1 MLIVLITFNY
11 FSRGAVMLRAR
22 QETKALLNAGHRV
35 VVITDLR
42 HYSQLHYFAGLKK
55 KPEIIPVKTI
65 LIYGLRSVSNQLIFA
80 FKAYYALKEL
90 SRKEKIDLIVEHSA
104 SPYASARFSKFK
116 IAPTVWVIHDLIK
129 DRIATGNPYNRL
141 ETLFQLHAYNYS
153 YQRVTFLIPTSLY
166 SKKLL
171 LMDGAKSK
179 NIYIKYNT
187 VDTLIF
193 FPDEK
198 IEKDID
204 ILFIGRFSIEK
215 GADIL
220 IDATRYFSNKKKIVL
235 IGDGILRNDLIEQA
249 KTINQD
255 ITFTGW
261 IPFNELPY
269 YIRRSKLVVAPSRSE
284 CHAAVPLESMAC
296 GVPVIASQVS
306 GMEDS
311 IENNKSGWLLNQNNA
326 ESLGKLI
333 NEVISDESKLKKA
346 SKKAIKRAEI
356 FSEKRFTNEI
366 VEFYEMLVRKYK
378 S

>member
-1 MLIVLITFNY
+1 MLIVQITLNY

-42 HYSQLHYFAGLKK
+42 HYSQLHYFDGLKK
-55 KPEIIPVKTI
+55 NPEIIPVKTI
-65 LIYGLRSVSNQLIFA
+65 LIYGLRSISNQLIFT

-104 SPYASARFSKFK
+104 SPYVSARFSKFK

-129 DRIATGNPYNRL
+129 DRIATGNPYNRI
-141 ETLFQLHAYNYS
+141 ETLFQLQAYNYS
-153 YQRVTFLIPTSLY
+153 YQRVNFLIPTSLY

-187 VDTLIF
+187 VNTLIF

-220 IDATRYFSNKKKIVL
+220 IDATRYLSNKKRIVL
-235 IGDGILRNDLIEQA
+235 IGDGTLRNDLIEQA

-346 SKKAIKRAEI
+346 SKKAIKRAEN
-356 FSEKRFTNEI
+356 FSEKRFTYEI

>member
-1 MLIVLITFNY
+1 MLIVQITFNY

-42 HYSQLHYFAGLKK
+42 HYSQLHYFEGLKK

-65 LIYGLRSVSNQLIFA
+65 LVYGLRSVSNQLIFA

-90 SRKEKIDLIVEHSA
+90 SRKEKIDLIVEYSA
-104 SPYASARFSKFK
+104 SPYASAKFSKFK
-116 IAPTVWVIHDLIK
+116 IAPTVWVIQDLIK
-129 DRIATGNPYNRL
+129 DRIATGNPYNRI
-141 ETLFQLHAYNYS
+141 ETFFQLHAYNYS
-153 YQRVTFLIPTSLY
+153 YQRIYFLIPTSKY

-171 LMDGAKSK
+171 LMDRAKSK
-179 NIYIKYNT
+179 NIYIKYNA
-187 VDTLIF
+187 VDTLTF

-198 IEKDID
+198 IKKDID

-215 GADIL
+215 GVDIL
-220 IDATRYFSNKKKIVL
+220 IDATKYLSNKKRVVL
-235 IGDGILRNDLIEQA
+235 IGDGILRNDLIKQA

-261 IPFNELPY
+261 IPNSELPY

-326 ESLGKLI
+326 KSLGKLI
-333 NEVISDESKLKKA
+333 NEVISDENKLEKA

-366 VEFYEMLVRKYK
+366 VEFYEMLVRKYEL
-378 S
+378 